1 VKPDAGAPLSRRSFL
16 AATGAIAS
24 TLVAR
29 DLLAQQQPSQNF
41 TPMEQGAYRPTLR
54 AAKPGAT
61 PQLTVEER
69 DALEHR
75 LKCQC
80 GCILDIYTCRT
91 TDFTCQVS
99 PAMHRDVLRLIEG
112 GYDADEILAA
122 FVETYGEVALT
133 APVKEGFNWAG
144 YLAPGVGMMIA
155 ALGLTV
161 MIRRWTATAQR
172 NAALASAEVGAT
184 SRAATEGAMLG
195 AARDGS
201 RSAPIPGVSA
211 EEMDRLDRALR
222 EDT

>member
-1 VKPDAGAPLSRRSFL
+1 MIALSGSPLSRRSFL
-16 AATGAIAS
+16 TGAGAAAVV
-24 TLVAR
+24 LAAR
-29 DLLAQQQPSQNF
+29 DVAAQQPSQNF

-54 AAKPGAT
+54 PAKPGAT
-61 PQLTVEER
+61 PKLDVEQR

-75 LKCQC
+75 IKCQC

-99 PAMHRDVLRLIEG
+99 PAMHRDVMRLIEG

-144 YLAPGVGMMIA
+144 YLAPGVGMIIA
-155 ALGLTV
+155 AAGLTF

-172 NAALASAEVGAT
+172 NAAVAT
-184 SRAATEGAMLG
+184 AGRAAAPPVPGL
-195 AARDGS
+195 
-201 RSAPIPGVSA
+201 SAD
-211 EEMDRLDRALR
+211 EMARLDRAIR
-222 EDT
+222 EDN